1 MRMTIETYGDR
12 FVVIEDE
19 EITGIFKTKM
29 AALDAAHRWN
39 RKIWN
44 WTSLLDQEAG
54 EK

>member
-1 MRMTIETYGDR
+1 MTIETYGDR

-19 EITGIFKTKM
+19 EITGVFKTRR

-54 EK
+54 ER